1 MQLLNNTTHAIKL
14 RYGNK
19 SNVFMENKKQLYSNI
34 LEYNCFTFLS
44 LISCTL

>member
-19 SNVFMENKKQLYSNI
+19 SNVFMENKKAI
-34 LEYNCFTFLS
+34 
-44 LISCTL
+44 IS